1 MHHRAYRTLNDPP
14 KLLGFTGWQWVAL
27 LSAGALAVGST
38 QLVGLPVKPAISF
51 CALVLTTVAAIAY
64 ATEPGGMQPLGLLAD
79 ALRMLTRARV
89 YIPEMPAPAPKA
101 AVGVLVVG
109 ADEQERERPRVDRAA
124 EVFVS

>member
-1 MHHRAYRTLNDPP
+1 MHRAYRTLNDPP

-27 LSAGALAVGST
+27 VLTGALAVGST
-38 QLVGLPVKPAISF
+38 QLVGLPIKPAISF

-79 ALRMLTRARV
+79 ALRMLARACA
-89 YIPEMPAPAPKA
+89 YESGMPVADPKSA
-101 AVGVLVVG
+101 IGVLVVG
-109 ADEQERERPRVDRAA
+109 ADERERDRPRVDRAA